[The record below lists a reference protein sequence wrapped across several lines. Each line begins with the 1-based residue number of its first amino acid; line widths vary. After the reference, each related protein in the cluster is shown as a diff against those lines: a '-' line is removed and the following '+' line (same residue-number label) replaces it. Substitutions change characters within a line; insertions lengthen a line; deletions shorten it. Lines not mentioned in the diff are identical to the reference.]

1 MNSNLYQKLR
11 AKGWSKA
18 DINKAANII
27 NKAEKPKKIQLLD
40 EVIYWFILVIA
51 IIGNIVISIA
61 LVPFL
66 IALKSSFLYLV
77 IILMAITF
85 GFLFDSL
92 IRDIESLE
100 QKHVII
106 AGLFI
111 PVLALINVFYITHF
125 ANYVSQTL
133 NLDNTH
139 NPFLVSIVYV
149 AGFIAPYLIYRIVN
163 KEPFY

>member
-92 IRDIESLE
+92 IRDIESLLRNYPTTTVMWMME
-100 QKHVII
+100 RRVGKVSM
-106 AGLFI
+106 LI
-111 PVLALINVFYITHF
+111 PPL
-125 ANYVSQTL
+125 
-133 NLDNTH
+133 LDRI
-139 NPFLVSIVYV
+139 LSIR
-149 AGFIAPYLIYRIVN
+149 GTSRFS
-163 KEPFY
+163 